1 MVSQEE
7 KDMLEMC
14 EDEQITEANVETD
27 GHLTG
32 HVTLEQEPLL
42 VQDQISPPDSSSP
55 VDTVEIHVKDTW
67 RNKISV
73 CTSNVIRKYIE
84 YSK

>member
-7 KDMLEMC
+7 KDFLETC
-14 EDEQITEANVETD
+14 EDEQTTEANVDTD

-42 VQDQISPPDSSSP
+42 FQDQIPPPDSSSP
-55 VDTVEIHVKDTW
+55 DDTVEIHVKDAW
-67 RNKISV
+67 IDKISV
-73 CTSNVIRKYIE
+73 CTSTL
-84 YSK
+84 